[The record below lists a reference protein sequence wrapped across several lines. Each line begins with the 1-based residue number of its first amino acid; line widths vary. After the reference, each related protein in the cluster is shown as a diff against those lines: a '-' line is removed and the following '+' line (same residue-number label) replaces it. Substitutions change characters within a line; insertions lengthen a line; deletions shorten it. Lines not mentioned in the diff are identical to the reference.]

1 MSIDILGSAYIVWE
15 YHDPGSNPS
24 TPLVLFKRN
33 AISFDPS
40 IQLNIT
46 GFNSG
51 TPAVAASENNV
62 YVVWAGLGTGGRSD
76 IFYRRSTDGG
86 ASFGGIVNL
95 SNTVGSSQFPAI
107 AASGNN
113 VYVVWGERIESTPDR
128 YEIFYTR
135 STDDGASFGD
145 IVNLSITIGLSTF
158 PAIAAS
164 GNNVYVVWRDNSLGN
179 PDIFYTRSTDGGASF
194 GDIVNLSNTIG
205 PSTFPAI
212 AASRNNVYV
221 VWEVGETPGGATDIL
236 YTRSTDD
243 GASFGGIVNLSNT
256 VGLPGAPA
264 VAASENNVYVV
275 WHVALGAGVADIF
288 YTRSTDDGASF
299 GDIVNLSNTA
309 RVSADPAVAASE
321 NNVYVVWSDS
331 TPGAFPGALEIFY
344 TRSTDGGASFG
355 DIVNLSN
362 SFKLSALPAVA
373 ASNNLT

>member
-135 STDDGASFGD
+135 STDGGASFGD

-243 GASFGGIVNLSNT
+243 GASFGDIVNLSNT

-264 VAASENNVYVV
+264 VAASENNVCSV
-275 WHVALGAGVADIF
+275 
-288 YTRSTDDGASF
+288 
-299 GDIVNLSNTA
+299 
-309 RVSADPAVAASE
+309 
-321 NNVYVVWSDS
+321 
-331 TPGAFPGALEIFY
+331 
-344 TRSTDGGASFG
+344 
-355 DIVNLSN
+355 
-362 SFKLSALPAVA
+362 
-373 ASNNLT
+373 